1 MIKSQSPEGRD
12 FKMNTYT
19 SHSTLCCHWCKIP
32 LGNATQV
39 TYLNGNLP
47 ICDLC
52 LSKQVTPKFTDNEK
66 ISGSVKETYERD

>member
-52 LSKQVTPKFTDNEK
+52 LSKQIQHTNNEK
-66 ISGSVKETYERD
+66 PVKEAVKVQVVK